1 VENFR
6 SDARVAQ
13 LPGLQQRAE
22 FAIRR
27 LFGHSIRERHRETVS
42 PLEGRPALDSSDEV
56 DEIVQERGLDS
67 RAHDELSFVVQGTPR
82 RDPLVGA
89 RHERDACQTPHPP
102 KEPQPLRLRPL
113 SLYATVATVFGY

>member
-1 VENFR
+1 VKNFR
-6 SDARVAQ
+6 SDAWVAQ

-22 FAIRR
+22 LAIRR
-27 LFGHSIRERHRETVS
+27 LFGHSIRERHGETVP
-42 PLEGRPALDSSDEV
+42 PLESRPTLNPPDEIN
-56 DEIVQERGLDS
+56 EIVQEGGLDS
-67 RAHDELSFVVQGTPR
+67 RAHDEMTLVLQGTPR
-82 RDPLVGA
+82 RYALVGA